1 MICEIVGIDRRV
13 RRTRHEGRKF
23 MEDTKIITA
32 NLGTQDMMT
41 QCAEDMQ
48 GLGWNIIGEVNI
60 ALAMIE
66 MRIDG
71 AVRDGRPIAV
81 SSEARTALKDLYI
94 AAHHLQ
100 VNLDELNQHLNII
113 ANNAHID
120 LRDEEEDE

>member
-1 MICEIVGIDRRV
+1 
-13 RRTRHEGRKF
+13 
-23 MEDTKIITA
+23 MEDTKIITI
-32 NLGTQDMMT
+32 NLATQDMMT
-41 QCAEDMQ
+41 QCAEDMK
-48 GLGWNIIGEVNI
+48 GLGWNTIGEINI

-71 AVRDGRPIAV
+71 AVRDGRPVAV
-81 SSEARTALKDLYI
+81 DSETRTALQDLYL

-100 VNLDELNQHLNII
+100 TNLDELNQHLNII

>member
-1 MICEIVGIDRRV
+1 
-13 RRTRHEGRKF
+13 
-23 MEDTKIITA
+23 MEDTKIITV

-66 MRIDG
+66 MHIDG
-71 AVRDGRPIAV
+71 AVRDGRPVAV
-81 SSEARTALKDLYI
+81 GSETRAALKNLYI

-100 VNLDELNQHLNII
+100 VNLDELKQHLNII

-120 LRDEEEDE
+120 LRDDEEEDE

>member
-1 MICEIVGIDRRV
+1 
-13 RRTRHEGRKF
+13 

-32 NLGTQDMMT
+32 NLSTQDMMT
-41 QCAEDMQ
+41 QCAEDMN

-66 MRIDG
+66 MCIDG
-71 AVRDGRPIAV
+71 AIRDGRPIAV
-81 SSEARTALKDLYI
+81 GSETHAALRDLYL
-94 AAHHLQ
+94 AARHLQ
-100 VNLDELNQHLNII
+100 TNLDELNQHLNII